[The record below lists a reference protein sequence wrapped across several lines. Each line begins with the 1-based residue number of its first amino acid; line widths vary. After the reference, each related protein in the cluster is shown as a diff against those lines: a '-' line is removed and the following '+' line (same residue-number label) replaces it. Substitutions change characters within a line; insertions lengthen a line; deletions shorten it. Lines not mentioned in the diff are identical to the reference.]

1 MIQITTET
9 THDHAQV
16 HLQGD
21 DIEIGSMRVRN
32 WDTITLNLGDLTV
45 FLSIEQAKTLN
56 ESITD
61 ALLDSV
67 AVKEGE

>member
-9 THDHAQV
+9 THDQANV
-16 HLQGD
+16 HLHRD
-21 DIEIGSMRVRN
+21 DIEIGSMCLRN
-32 WDTITLNLGDLTV
+32 LGTVSLHLGDLTV

-56 ESITD
+56 ESIAD
-61 ALLDSV
+61 

>member
-9 THDHAQV
+9 THDQAQV

-32 WDTITLNLGDLTV
+32 WDIITLNLGDLTI

-56 ESITD
+56 ESIAD
-61 ALLDSV
+61 

>member
-9 THDHAQV
+9 THDHAEV
-16 HLQGD
+16 HLKND

-61 ALLDSV
+61 A
-67 AVKEGE
+67 VKEGE

>member
-9 THDHAQV
+9 THDQAQV

-32 WDTITLNLGDLTV
+32 WDIITLNLGDLTI
-45 FLSIEQAKTLN
+45 FLSIEQAKTLHRTLN
-56 ESITD
+56 ESIAD
-61 ALLDSV
+61 A
-67 AVKEGE
+67 KEGE

>member
-9 THDHAQV
+9 THDHANV
-16 HLQGD
+16 HLQRY

>member
-9 THDHAQV
+9 THDQANV
-16 HLQGD
+16 HLHRD
-21 DIEIGSMRVRN
+21 DIEIGSMCLRN
-32 WDTITLNLGDLTV
+32 LGTVSLHLGDLTI

-56 ESITD
+56 ESIAD
-61 ALLDSV
+61 